1 MIAPLAGPVEFP
13 STRSRAAE
21 AGRVHTGGIEQG
33 QSRARG
39 DSYEPGIH
47 PGEEAE
53 RAGKAG
59 DPAEKKPDGE
69 KPASVAAPRGADGE
83 PLTPAELQVISKL
96 QARDREVRAH
106 EAAHQAVGGSL
117 AGGATFSY
125 QTGPDGKRYAIG
137 GEVSVDL
144 STSDDPRE
152 TIARMAQVRAAAL
165 APGSPSAQDRAV
177 AAAASAISAKA
188 QMELAHLH
196 REQLQAERP
205 GSRFIAEA

>member
-1 MIAPLAGPVEFP
+1 M
-13 STRSRAAE
+13 
-21 AGRVHTGGIEQG
+21 
-33 QSRARG
+33 
-39 DSYEPGIH
+39 
-47 PGEEAE
+47 
-53 RAGKAG
+53 
-59 DPAEKKPDGE
+59 
-69 KPASVAAPRGADGE
+69 
-83 PLTPAELQVISKL
+83 QVISQL

-117 AGGATFSY
+117 AGGASFSY

-177 AAAASAISAKA
+177 AASASAISAKA
-188 QMELAHLH
+188 QMELAQLQ
-196 REQLQAERP
+196 REQQLVEQP
-205 GSRFIAEA
+205 GSRFAAEA